1 MINKIMN
8 DSKVFSSAAPACLA
22 IDGSKIKSIR
32 EAKKLTQL
40 YVATCLGVTV
50 DTISRWENGRSP
62 NIKLENAEKLAEVL
76 EISLAEIGARAASP
90 EIPTDGAPAD
100 ATPAVAPQRLKP
112 WWPLIPVGL
121 LLVLTYFQ
129 FSAPHS
135 AAPQLSAS
143 RLLPQH
149 ASPSQPFPVLIKV
162 QATGPLPLSFILKEF
177 LPPGCQV
184 LAGHP
189 ALLAPQQSHGA
200 IKWLSSAEGEAPL
213 YFAYL
218 ARTAPEL
225 TVGGQL
231 IFQGEVMVQ
240 GQQTTRLPISGS
252 TTLAITPFHW
262 ADSNQDLRID
272 DAEILTIFNAFA
284 VLQALGVDIDEI
296 RQIWAGQG
304 YRWDNGAGKFVVIP

>member
-8 DSKVFSSAAPACLA
+8 DSKVFSPAVPACLA
-22 IDGSKIKSIR
+22 IDGSKIKSVR

-76 EISLAEIGARAASP
+76 EISLADIKAQAAGP
-90 EIPTDGAPAD
+90 EQPTAIAPTP
-100 ATPAVAPQRLKP
+100 ATPPRFKP

-121 LLVLTYFQ
+121 LLILTYFQ
-129 FSAPHS
+129 FSAPQITT
-135 AAPQLSAS
+135 PQLSAS

-162 QATGPLPLSFILKEF
+162 QATGPLPLSFILKEL
-177 LPPGCQV
+177 LPPDCQV

-189 ALLAPQQSHGA
+189 ALLAPQQSRNA
-200 IKWLSSAEGEAPL
+200 IKWLSSAEDEAPL

-225 TVGGQL
+225 RVGQQL
-231 IFQGEVMVQ
+231 LFQGEVMVQ
-240 GQQTTRLPISGS
+240 GQQTSRLAITGS
-252 TTLAITPFHW
+252 TALAVTPFHW
-262 ADSNQDLRID
+262 ADSNQDQRID
-272 DAEILTIFNAFA
+272 DAEILTIFSAFA
-284 VLQALGVDIDEI
+284 VFQALGVDIDEI

-304 YRWDNGAGKFVVIP
+304 YRWDSGAEKFVVIP